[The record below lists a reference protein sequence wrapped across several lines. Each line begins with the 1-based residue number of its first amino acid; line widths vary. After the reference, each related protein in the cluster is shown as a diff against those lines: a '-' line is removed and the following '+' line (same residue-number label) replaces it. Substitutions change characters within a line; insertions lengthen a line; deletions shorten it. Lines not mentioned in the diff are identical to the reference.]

1 MTWRGR
7 ASADGSTDHL
17 DFGDHD
23 RVAEGKAYVA
33 VAVVADHSGKT
44 LVAKT
49 VSFDLAYMLVALGD
63 VGLWAAFDVVGNIV
77 DVGLPAGHGEMQR
90 ACHDPRDNFAV
101 AEYSYMCNHSGL
113 MAPG

>member
-23 RVAEGKAYVA
+23 PVGVGKASVA
-33 VAVVADHSGKT
+33 VAVVDDHSGRT
-44 LVAKT
+44 LVAVT
-49 VSFDLAYMLVALGD
+49 VSFDLAYRLAALGD
-63 VGLWAAFDVVGNIV
+63 VGLWAELDVVGNIG

-90 ACHDPRDNFAV
+90 ACHDPRENFAV
-101 AEYSYMCNHSGL
+101 AEYSYMCSHSGL